1 MRDGNRLKEKIE
13 LRLDQRQATSLV
25 VVALLL
31 AGALFGLGVMVG
43 KNLAALPARN
53 PPPPEALLDRLDAKA
68 RPTVDA
74 ASDGLTFQEDLTR
87 RTPSPA
93 LSPPQA
99 PPAIQPPSL
108 NAPAVRAPPKTID
121 AGISAPTLTNPKP
134 AVAASSRQQ
143 PPLAPEQPPSPPPG
157 GTAIPPLP
165 PPPES
170 PVATGF
176 TLQIKSTQSQ
186 DDANRFVHKLSAQG
200 YHPFVVTADLPGKGR
215 WYRIRLG
222 KFESHDAA
230 DQYLKDFK
238 RETKLDAFV
247 TSGGK

>member
-43 KNLAALPARN
+43 KNLAALPVRG

-68 RPTVDA
+68 RATADA

-93 LSPPQA
+93 LSPLQA

-108 NAPAVRAPPKTID
+108 NAPAVRAPTKAVD
-121 AGISAPTLTNPKP
+121 AGVNAPSPPKVAIS
-134 AVAASSRQQ
+134 V
-143 PPLAPEQPPSPPPG
+143 PLQPPSPPPAPA
-157 GTAIPPLP
+157 AIPPLA
-165 PPPES
+165 PPPEL
-170 PVATGF
+170 PAGAAGF
-176 TLQIKSTQSQ
+176 TLQIKSTQSEE
-186 DDANRFVHKLSAQG
+186 DANRFVHRLSAQG
-200 YHPFVVTADLPGKGR
+200 YHPFVVAADLPGKGR
-215 WYRIRLG
+215 WYRVRLG
-222 KFESHDAA
+222 RFDSHDAA

-238 RETKLDAFV
+238 RETRLDAFV
-247 TSGGK
+247 TSGSK